1 MALNASIELK
11 RSEEYQC
18 MLLSAPVKLTENG
31 LPTILST
38 SGGRVVPFGSHGVS

>member
-31 LPTILST
+31 
-38 SGGRVVPFGSHGVS
+38 VFAKFGWLAVFAT